1 MKSVIGAIITTLGK
15 AVLPIYFA
23 LFGKTRRGSV
33 DLSGIKP
40 PFLMVSNHQAT
51 MDPFFIGV
59 MLPGV
64 TSYVATD
71 MLFRLPIMNYLMSA
85 IGSIPKSKFVSD
97 ATSVRMMLNKIRKGQ
112 SVGIFPEGQ
121 RCVAGFTDRVIPGI
135 GKLARILD
143 VPVVLARLEGGF
155 LADPRWAIKK
165 RKGPSTVNIRLLLTQ
180 EQLRSLEPQDIEKLI
195 EQSISHSDYDWI
207 KLQPNLRYKG
217 KERALGLHNV
227 MFKCPECGATDCFLT
242 EGDIAACKGCGYSVS
257 WGDRGEFSL
266 VKGTKLHFPDLQR
279 HEMWQRGQMDALV
292 SGHLSSKPKGS
303 LLFGPLEVTI
313 RRSGKSKPLLAIGT
327 GKLSLFDD
335 RLELK
340 TEADCP
346 AAFRFDEIEGFTVSA
361 IKGKHHRIVEFMHNR
376 VVLYNMVFHDPLES
390 TYKWN
395 MCVDMLKASMKVKPS
410 S

>member
-1 MKSVIGAIITTLGK
+1 MKPFLGAIITTLGK
-15 AVLPIYFA
+15 ALLPIYFA
-23 LFGKTRRGSV
+23 VFGKTRRGSV

-40 PFLMVSNHQAT
+40 PFLLVSNHQAT

-64 TSYVATD
+64 TSFVATD

-165 RKGPSTVNIRLLLTQ
+165 RKGPSTINIRLLLTR
-180 EQLRSLEPQDIEKLI
+180 EQLRGMDPTDIENLI
-195 EQSISHSDYDWI
+195 TQGINHSDYEWI
-207 KLQPNLRYKG
+207 KSQPYLKYKG
-217 KERALGLHNV
+217 KQRALGLHNV

-242 EGDIAACKGCGYSVS
+242 EGDIASCKDCGYSVS

-266 VKGTKLHFPDLQR
+266 VRGAQLHFTNLQQ

-292 SGHLSSKPKGS
+292 SEHLASKPKGS
-303 LLFGPLEVTI
+303 LVFGPFEVTI
-313 RRSGKSKPLLAIGT
+313 RRSRKTKPLLPIGT
-327 GKLSLFDD
+327 GEMCLFDD
-335 RLELK
+335 RIELK
-340 TEADCP
+340 TDADCP
-346 AAFRFDEIEGFTVSA
+346 SAFSFEEIEGFTVSA
-361 IKGKHHRIVEFMHNR
+361 IKGKHHRIVEFVHNR
-376 VVLYNMVFHDPLES
+376 IALYNMVFHDPMES

-395 MCVDMLKASMKVKPS
+395 ICVDRLKAAAKAQS

>member
-23 LFGKTRRGSV
+23 IFRKTRRGLV

-40 PFLMVSNHQAT
+40 PFLLVSNHQAT

-64 TSYVATD
+64 TSFVATD

-97 ATSVRMMLNKIRKGQ
+97 ATSVRMMLGKIRRGQ
-112 SVGIFPEGQ
+112 SVGVFPEGQ
-121 RCVAGFTDRVIPGI
+121 RCVAGFTDRIIPGI

-143 VPVVLARLEGGF
+143 VPVVLGRLEGGF

-165 RKGPSTVNIRLLLTQ
+165 RQGPSTVSIRLLLTR
-180 EQLRSLEPQDIEKLI
+180 EQLRSMDPLEIEKLI
-195 EQSISHSDYDWI
+195 TQEMAHSDYEWI
-207 KLQPNLRYKG
+207 ETQPDLRYKG
-217 KERALGLHNV
+217 RDRALGLHNV

-242 EGDIAACKGCGYSVS
+242 EGDIATCKGCGYSVS
-257 WGDRGEFSL
+257 WGDRGEFTLINGSR
-266 VKGTKLHFPDLQR
+266 LHFQDLQR

-292 SGHLSSKPKGS
+292 SEHLASKPKGS
-303 LLFGPLEVTI
+303 LVLGPFEVTI
-313 RRSGKSKPLLAIGT
+313 RRSSKSKPLLPIGT
-327 GKLSLFDD
+327 GEMSLYDD
-335 RLELK
+335 RLELR
-340 TEADCP
+340 TDADCP
-346 AAFRFDEIEGFTVSA
+346 ASFALGDIEGFTVSA

-376 VVLYNMVFHDPLES
+376 SALYNMVFHDTMES

-395 MCVDMLKASMKVKPS
+395 MCVDRLKAAMKAQS

>member
-1 MKSVIGAIITTLGK
+1 MKSVLGAIITTLGK

-23 LFGKTRRGSV
+23 IFGKTRRGSV

-40 PFLMVSNHQAT
+40 PFLLVSNHQAT

-64 TSYVATD
+64 TSFVATD

-135 GKLARILD
+135 GKLAKILD
-143 VPVVLARLEGGF
+143 VPVVLAKLEGGF

-165 RKGPSTVNIRLLLTQ
+165 RKGPSNVNIRLLLTR
-180 EQLRSLEPQDIEKLI
+180 EQLRSMDPLEIERLI
-195 EQSISHSDYDWI
+195 TEGIAHSDYEWI
-207 KLQPNLRYKG
+207 KSRPELLYKG
-217 KERALGLHNV
+217 RDRALGLHNV

-242 EGDIAACKGCGYSVS
+242 EGDTASCKGCGYSVS

-266 VKGTKLHFPDLQR
+266 VKGTRLHFADLQG
-279 HEMWQRGQMDALV
+279 HELWQRSQIDELV
-292 SGHLSSKPKGS
+292 GGHLAAKPRGS
-303 LLFGPLEVTI
+303 LVFGPFDVTI
-313 RRSGKSKPLLAIGT
+313 RRSRKAKPLLPIGT
-327 GKLSLFDD
+327 GKLSLYDD
-335 RLELK
+335 RLELA

-346 AAFRFDEIEGFTVSA
+346 HTFRFDEIEGFTVSA

-376 VVLYNMVFHDPLES
+376 LALYNMVFHDPMES

-395 MCVDMLKASMKVKPS
+395 MCVDRLKAAQKAQLT
-410 S
+410 

>member
-1 MKSVIGAIITTLGK
+1 MKSVLGAIITTLGK
-15 AVLPIYFA
+15 AVPPIYFA
-23 LFGKTRRGSV
+23 IFGKTRRGSV

-40 PFLMVSNHQAT
+40 PFLLVSNHQAT

-59 MLPGV
+59 MLPCV
-64 TSYVATD
+64 TSFVATD
-71 MLFRLPIMNYLMSA
+71 MLFRLPVMNYLMSA

-97 ATSVRMMLNKIRKGQ
+97 ATAVRMMLSKIRKGQ

-135 GKLARILD
+135 GKLVRILD

-180 EQLRSLEPQDIEKLI
+180 EQLRSMDPMEIEDLI
-195 EQSISHSDYDWI
+195 SRGISHSDYEWV
-207 KLQPNLRYKG
+207 KTQPALRYKG

-242 EGDIAACKGCGYSVS
+242 EGDIATCKGCGYSVS
-257 WGDRGEFSL
+257 WGDRGEFYL
-266 VKGTKLHFPDLQR
+266 VKGSKLHFPDLQQ

-292 SGHLSSKPKGS
+292 AGHLASKPKGS
-303 LLFGPLEVTI
+303 PLFGPFEVTI
-313 RRSGKSKPLLAIGT
+313 RRSRKSKPLHPIGT
-327 GKLSLFDD
+327 GEMSLFDD
-335 RLELK
+335 RIELK
-340 TEADCP
+340 TDADCP
-346 AAFRFDEIEGFTVSA
+346 SAFGFEEIEGFTVSA

-376 VVLYNMVFHDPLES
+376 VALYNMVFHDPMES

-395 MCVDMLKASMKVKPS
+395 MCVDRLKTATKNQPS
-410 S
+410 

>member
-1 MKSVIGAIITTLGK
+1 MKSVLGAIITTLGK

-23 LFGKTRRGSV
+23 IFGKTRRGSV

-40 PFLMVSNHQAT
+40 PFLLVSNHQAT

-64 TSYVATD
+64 TSFVATD

-97 ATSVRMMLNKIRKGQ
+97 ATAVRMMLNKVRGGQ

-165 RKGPSTVNIRLLLTQ
+165 RKGPSTVNIRLLLTR
-180 EQLRSLEPQDIEKLI
+180 EQLRGMDAMEIEDLI
-195 EQSISHSDYDWI
+195 AQGISHSDYDWI
-207 KLQPNLRYKG
+207 ESRPDLAYKG
-217 KERALGLHNV
+217 KDRALGMHNV

-242 EGDIAACKGCGYSVS
+242 EGDVAACKACGYSVS

-266 VKGTKLHFPDLQR
+266 VKGSKLHFSNLQQ
-279 HEMWQRGQMDALV
+279 HEMWQRGKMDELVAAHLAL
-292 SGHLSSKPKGS
+292 KPKGS
-303 LLFGPLEVTI
+303 LLFGPFEVTI
-313 RRSGKSKPLLAIGT
+313 RRSRKAKPLLPIGT
-327 GKLSLFDD
+327 GMMSLFDD

-340 TEADCP
+340 TKADCP
-346 AAFRFDEIEGFTVSA
+346 ATFCFDEIEGFTVSA

-376 VVLYNMVFHDPLES
+376 TALYNMVFHDPMES

-395 MCVDMLKASMKVKPS
+395 MCVDRFKAEMKAQHS
-410 S
+410 